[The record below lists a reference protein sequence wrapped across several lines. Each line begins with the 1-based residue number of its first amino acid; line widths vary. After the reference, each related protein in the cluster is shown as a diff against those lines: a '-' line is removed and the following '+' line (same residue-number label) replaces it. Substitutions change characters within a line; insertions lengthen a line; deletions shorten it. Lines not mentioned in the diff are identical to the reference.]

1 MPVIIQRQPQ
11 VILWLDLQ
19 YLYSDSNTDC
29 ICCHKIN
36 TNTKETDINKSAINI
51 LCHFSIL
58 AATVESLFK
67 ELTKDLPLYQG
78 WDELHTLTES
88 WGIYRSGSGAY
99 DKSFFNTLF
108 SCPDMMRRQI
118 KGMDKQNGEKG
129 KKDNISSFYSFMLFI
144 S

>member
-1 MPVIIQRQPQ
+1 MLRTGRANCQRK
-11 VILWLDLQ
+11 VASYRI
-19 YLYSDSNTDC
+19 Y
-29 ICCHKIN
+29 K
-36 TNTKETDINKSAINI
+36 
-51 LCHFSIL
+51 LCSTYFIS

-67 ELTKDLPLYQG
+67 ELTKNDPLYQA

-108 SCPDMMRRQI
+108 SSPDMMRRQI
-118 KGMDKQNGEKG
+118 KGLERGEKG
-129 KKDNISSFYSFMLFI
+129 MLIYF